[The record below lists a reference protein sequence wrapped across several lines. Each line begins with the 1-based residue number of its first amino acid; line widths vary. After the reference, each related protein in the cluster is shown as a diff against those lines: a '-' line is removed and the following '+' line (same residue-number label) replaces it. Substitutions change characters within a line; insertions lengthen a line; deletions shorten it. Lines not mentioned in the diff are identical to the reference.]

1 MLHCYP
7 SKDSGSLPAGCRW
20 IDLVAPNEH
29 EIELVHDR
37 FGITAPTKE
46 ELTRI
51 DASSRLRADGDTLR
65 MSAPLLSG
73 TETERWE
80 LAPVGFILRPDVFI
94 TVRFAALEAFDAVAK
109 DIGGRSDLLPAEILT
124 RLLEELVDRAADHL
138 ERGAG
143 IVNDTSQS
151 VFFDERK
158 LRQLSKE
165 TTMLRNAMRRI
176 GQVSDRTSRVRYTFL
191 SIGRVA
197 TFVLDRWTSRIAS
210 DVRERLEAVRHDIAS
225 LDEFETSLSARVQL
239 IQDAATG
246 FISIAQ
252 NEVVKVLTVV
262 SVVGVPPVLIV
273 GIYGMNFKH
282 MPELSWQYGYPY
294 ALTLCALSVLV
305 PLRAS
310 NGAIGYS
317 QSAGRRKTR
326 EVGQYAS
333 GRWDKTWIGSA
344 TRSNTDSRRSGG
356 LKLQRRTGAA
366 GRASVVRHL

>member
-1 MLHCYP
+1 MVR
-7 SKDSGSLPAGCRW
+7 DG
-20 IDLVAPNEH
+20 
-29 EIELVHDR
+29 
-37 FGITAPTKE
+37 FGIAVPTME

-51 DASSRLRADGDTLR
+51 DASSRLRAEGDTLR

-80 LAPVGFILRPDVFI
+80 LAPVGFILNPKVCV
-94 TVRFAALEAFDAVAK
+94 TVRFVELAAFDAVAT
-109 DIGGRSDLLPAEILT
+109 DIGNKPDIPPAEILT

-143 IVNDTSQS
+143 VVNDTSQS
-151 VFFDERK
+151 VFFDEPK

-165 TTMLRNAMRRI
+165 TTMLRDAMRRI

-197 TFVLDRWTSRIAS
+197 TFMLDRCTPRIEP
-210 DVRERLEAVRHDIAS
+210 DIRERLEAVRHDLAS
-225 LDEFETSLSARVQL
+225 LDEFEASLSARVQL

-252 NEVVKVLTVV
+252 NDVVKVLTVV

-273 GIYGMNFKH
+273 GVYGMNFKH

-294 ALTLCALSVLV
+294 ALALCAVSVIV
-305 PLRAS
+305 PLLWFKWR
-310 NGAIGYS
+310 
-317 QSAGRRKTR
+317 
-326 EVGQYAS
+326 
-333 GRWDKTWIGSA
+333 DWI
-344 TRSNTDSRRSGG
+344 
-356 LKLQRRTGAA
+356 
-366 GRASVVRHL
+366 

>member
-1 MLHCYP
+1 MLHSFP
-7 SKDSGSLPAGCRW
+7 TSEDRSLSPDCRW
-20 IDLVAPNEH
+20 IDLVDPDER
-29 EIELVHDR
+29 ERDLVRDG
-37 FGITAPTKE
+37 FGITVPTME

-51 DASSRLRADGDTLR
+51 DASSRLRAESDTLR

-80 LAPVGFILRPDVFI
+80 LAPVGFILTPKVCV
-94 TVRFAALEAFDAVAK
+94 TVRFVELAAFDAVAT
-109 DIGGRSDLLPAEILT
+109 DIGNKPDIPPAEILT

-143 IVNDTSQS
+143 VVNDTSQS
-151 VFFDERK
+151 VFFDEPK

-165 TTMLRNAMRRI
+165 TTTLRDAMRRI

-197 TFVLDRWTSRIAS
+197 TFMLDRCTPRIEA
-210 DVRERLEAVRHDIAS
+210 DIRERLEAVRHDIAS
-225 LDEFETSLSARVQL
+225 LDEFEASLSARVQL

-252 NEVVKVLTVV
+252 NDVVKVLTVV

-294 ALTLCALSVLV
+294 ALALCAVSVIV
-305 PLRAS
+305 PLLRFKW
-310 NGAIGYS
+310 
-317 QSAGRRKTR
+317 R
-326 EVGQYAS
+326 
-333 GRWDKTWIGSA
+333 DWI
-344 TRSNTDSRRSGG
+344 
-356 LKLQRRTGAA
+356 
-366 GRASVVRHL
+366 